1 MCAFEV
7 SWPQQQL
14 EQHFQPVRAL
24 RCFADRPRSLHA
36 LLENAVA
43 VNPHGTALVCDNTRL
58 SYSELNR
65 RVAQLTASWLQLG
78 IHPGD
83 RIALLL
89 GNRIEFVLC
98 LLAAT
103 RLGAITVPI
112 SIREQTPGLHYMLEH
127 CAAVMLVHESSLGDV
142 VPSSDSLPGL
152 RWRVS
157 FDG

>member
-58 SYSELNR
+58 S
-65 RVAQLTASWLQLG
+65 
-78 IHPGD
+78 
-83 RIALLL
+83 
-89 GNRIEFVLC
+89 
-98 LLAAT
+98 
-103 RLGAITVPI
+103 
-112 SIREQTPGLHYMLEH
+112 
-127 CAAVMLVHESSLGDV
+127 
-142 VPSSDSLPGL
+142 
-152 RWRVS
+152 
-157 FDG
+157 